1 MNANSIPSIDF
12 MLSLEGGKGL
22 AFNYGRKSV
31 VKTLRRT
38 TAEFR
43 TKIVSGEI
51 RSVTA
56 DIILK
61 KCEEAL
67 EESSQPSLKKVINLT
82 GTVLHT
88 NFGRALLPRKTIEEV
103 GDKYANPV
111 TLEYDISRGKRGDRD
126 DHIVGLIKELTNA
139 EDATIVNNNAA
150 AVFLTLNSLAQKGEV
165 VVSRSEL
172 VEIGGSF
179 RIPDI
184 MRKAGCR
191 LVEVGTTNRTHLEDF
206 EDAITEKTAMVMRV
220 HWSNF
225 KITGFT
231 ASVDQEILA
240 DLCKKRKIPFIEDL
254 GSGTLLEM
262 EKFGLPREPTIQN
275 SLIKGT
281 DLVLFSCDKLLGGP
295 QAGIIAGNKE
305 LIKKIKRNPLRRCL
319 RVGKLTLCALD
330 SVLRMYLKEETLIA
344 ELPTMR
350 LLTKSVDSIKVQAE
364 RYFFLVQNALE
375 PEFRVEMVNMKGQ
388 VGSGSLP
395 EDKLP
400 SFGYKISSNSKK
412 NQRNSKITK
421 LERSFRKLSIP
432 IIGRIKEDSLFLDL
446 RCLMDEEEFAKSFS
460 ELKSTDL

>member
-1 MNANSIPSIDF
+1 MNP
-12 MLSLEGGKGL
+12 LSL
-22 AFNYGRKSV
+22 AQDVR
-31 VKTLRRT
+31 LR
-38 TAEFR
+38 A
-43 TKIVSGEI
+43 IQV
-51 RSVTA
+51 
-56 DIILK
+56 
-61 KCEEAL
+61 
-67 EESSQPSLKKVINLT
+67 
-82 GTVLHT
+82 
-88 NFGRALLPRKTIEEV
+88 
-103 GDKYANPV
+103 
-111 TLEYDISRGKRGDRD
+111 GDRD

-262 EKFGLPREPTIQN
+262 EKFGLPREPTIQS

-446 RCLMDEEEFAKSFS
+446 RCLMDEEEFAKIFS